1 MKQYSAADQRLVT
14 VALVIAVVRLVEALQ
29 PAERVTFSITHVE
42 DTHPKIIH
50 IYNLDD
56 GPRAIV
62 LARAQS
68 DAALSGR
75 IRILNALREGVQE
88 IEQPQK

>member
-1 MKQYSAADQRLVT
+1 VT
-14 VALVIAVVRLVEALQ
+14 LALAIAVVRLVGALQ
-29 PAERVTFSITHVE
+29 SEEPVSFSITHVE
-42 DTHPKIIH
+42 DTRPQIIH

-75 IRILNALREGVQE
+75 IRIFNALREGVQE
-88 IEQPQK
+88 IELPSPAR

>member
-1 MKQYSAADQRLVT
+1 MT
-14 VALVIAVVRLVEALQ
+14 VALAIAVVRLLGPLQ

-42 DTHPKIIH
+42 DTRPKIIH

-68 DAALSGR
+68 EDAQSQR
-75 IRILNALREGVQE
+75 IRIFNALGEGVQE
-88 IEQPQK
+88 IEQPLK